1 MASKLKD
8 SDKMDRVKKLINQ
21 ALFNLEHNRKD
32 KNMIAGVTRN
42 LCQAYAWL
50 QMDKDDEFM
59 FTNLWL
65 QIELKVNG
73 IEQAHL
79 PGFDVQPGNDYE
91 LKPKGV
97 KK

>member
-1 MASKLKD
+1 
-8 SDKMDRVKKLINQ
+8 V
-21 ALFNLEHNRKD
+21 
-32 KNMIAGVTRN
+32 
-42 LCQAYAWL
+42 
-50 QMDKDDEFM
+50 
-59 FTNLWL
+59 